1 MAYDYDTS
9 DPSYYGLLKVYASEN
24 KKYQTEAEKMLWLH
38 LRGNKLGLHFR
49 RQHIIGCYIAD
60 FVCLKKKI
68 IIEVDGGYH
77 SQPAQA
83 IRDYYRTEQLE
94 SLGFKVLRFRN
105 EDIYSNV
112 VFVLDQIF
120 NAIAR
125 PS

>member
-83 IRDYYRTEQLE
+83 IKDYYRTEQLE
-94 SLGFKVLRFRN
+94 SLGFKVLRFKN
-105 EDIYSNV
+105 EDIFSNV

>member
-77 SQPAQA
+77 SQYAQA
-83 IRDYYRTEQLE
+83 IKDYYRTEKLE

-120 NAIAR
+120 NEIAR

>member
-38 LRGNKLGLHFR
+38 LRSNKLGLHFR

-77 SQPAQA
+77 SQYAQA
-83 IRDYYRTEQLE
+83 IKDYYRTEKLE

>member
-77 SQPAQA
+77 SQYAQA
-83 IRDYYRTEQLE
+83 IKDYYRTEKME

>member
-83 IRDYYRTEQLE
+83 IKDYYRTEQLE
-94 SLGFKVLRFRN
+94 SLGFKVLRFKN

-112 VFVLDQIF
+112 IFVLDQIF

>member
-9 DPSYYGLLKVYASEN
+9 DPFYYGLLKVYASEN
-24 KKYQTEAEKMLWLH
+24 KKHQTEAEELLWRY

-60 FVCLKKKI
+60 FICLKKKV

-77 SQPAQA
+77 SQSEQ
-83 IRDYYRTEQLE
+83 IIKDYYRTEKLE
-94 SLGFKVLRFRN
+94 SLGFVVLRFKN
-105 EDIYSNV
+105 EDIYGNLS
-112 VFVLDQIF
+112 FVLDSIF
-120 NAIAR
+120 NTISR

>member
-77 SQPAQA
+77 SQYAQA
-83 IRDYYRTEQLE
+83 IKDYYRTEKLE

-112 VFVLDQIF
+112 VLVLDQIF

>member
-77 SQPAQA
+77 SQYAQA
-83 IRDYYRTEQLE
+83 IKDYYRTEKLE

>member
-83 IRDYYRTEQLE
+83 IKDYYRTEQLE

-112 VFVLDQIF
+112 VLVLDQIF

>member
-9 DPSYYGLLKVYASEN
+9 DPSYYGLLNVYASEN

-77 SQPAQA
+77 SQYAQA
-83 IRDYYRTEQLE
+83 IKDYYRTEKLE

>member
-9 DPSYYGLLKVYASEN
+9 DPSYYGFLKVYASEN
-24 KKYQTEAEKMLWLH
+24 KKYQTEAERMLWLH

-77 SQPAQA
+77 SQYAQA
-83 IRDYYRTEQLE
+83 IKDYYRTEKLE
-94 SLGFKVLRFRN
+94 SLGFKVLRFRH
-105 EDIYSNV
+105 EDIYSNI
-112 VFVLDQIF
+112 VFFLDQIF

-125 PS
+125 TS

>member
-38 LRGNKLGLHFR
+38 LRGNKLGPHFR

-77 SQPAQA
+77 SQYAQA
-83 IRDYYRTEQLE
+83 IKDYYRTEKLE

-105 EDIYSNV
+105 EDIFSNV

>member
-94 SLGFKVLRFRN
+94 SLGFKVLRFKN
-105 EDIYSNV
+105 EDIFSNV

>member
-77 SQPAQA
+77 PQPAQA
-83 IRDYYRTEQLE
+83 IKDYYRTEQLE
-94 SLGFKVLRFRN
+94 SLGFKVLRFKN
-105 EDIYSNV
+105 EDIFSNV

-120 NAIAR
+120 NEIAR

>member
-77 SQPAQA
+77 SQYAQA
-83 IRDYYRTEQLE
+83 IKDYYRTEKLE
-94 SLGFKVLRFRN
+94 SLGFKMLRFRN

>member
-24 KKYQTEAEKMLWLH
+24 KKYQKKEKKMLWLH

-77 SQPAQA
+77 SQYAQA
-83 IRDYYRTEQLE
+83 IKDYYRTEKLE

-112 VFVLDQIF
+112 VFVLYQIF

>member
-68 IIEVDGGYH
+68 IIEVDG
-77 SQPAQA
+77 
-83 IRDYYRTEQLE
+83 
-94 SLGFKVLRFRN
+94 
-105 EDIYSNV
+105 
-112 VFVLDQIF
+112 DQIF

>member
-77 SQPAQA
+77 SQYAQA
-83 IRDYYRTEQLE
+83 IKDYYSTEKLE

-112 VFVLDQIF
+112 VFVLD
-120 NAIAR
+120 
-125 PS
+125 

>member
-60 FVCLKKKI
+60 FVCLQKKI

-77 SQPAQA
+77 SQYAQA
-83 IRDYYRTEQLE
+83 IKDYYRTEKLE

>member
-38 LRGNKLGLHFR
+38 LRGKKSGLHFR

-83 IRDYYRTEQLE
+83 IKDYYRTEQLE
-94 SLGFKVLRFRN
+94 SLGFKVLRFKN
-105 EDIYSNV
+105 EDIFSNV

>member
-77 SQPAQA
+77 SQYAQA
-83 IRDYYRTEQLE
+83 IKDYYRTEKLE
-94 SLGFKVLRFRN
+94 SLGFKALRFRN

>member
-83 IRDYYRTEQLE
+83 IKDYYRTEQLE

>member
-24 KKYQTEAEKMLWLH
+24 KKYQAEAEKMLWLH

-77 SQPAQA
+77 SQYAQA
-83 IRDYYRTEQLE
+83 IKDYYRTEKLE

>member
-9 DPSYYGLLKVYASEN
+9 DPSYYGLLKVYASKN

-77 SQPAQA
+77 SQYAQA
-83 IRDYYRTEQLE
+83 IKDYYRTEKLE